1 MSLLVFP
8 QMQARVVYKTQD
20 GASHAGILAGPGT
33 TVTFIESIQHTDAAT
48 AIGAFEG
55 WHIAFYLAE
64 FSSVFNAVNDAGLNL
79 LQHKYSD
86 KAPTLQEALKSSQFR
101 MSSIIALTDSPSGGP
116 TQFKTGETLYSFGH
130 ELRSMYH
137 PRYLRSLM
145 P

>member
-1 MSLLVFP
+1 
-8 QMQARVVYKTQD
+8 MQARVLYKSQD
-20 GASHAGILAGPGT
+20 GAEHSSILSGPGT
-33 TVTFIESIQHTDAAT
+33 TLTFIESSKYRDATA

-55 WHIAFYLAE
+55 WHIAFYLAD
-64 FSSVFNAVNDAGLNL
+64 FSSVFNAVNSAGLNL

-86 KAPTLQEALKSSQFR
+86 KAPTLQEALKCSQFR
-101 MSSIIALTDSPSGGP
+101 MSSIIALTDSLAGGP

>member
-1 MSLLVFP
+1 
-8 QMQARVVYKTQD
+8 MQARVVYKSQD
-20 GASHAGILAGPGT
+20 GAKHASILSGPGT

-86 KAPTLQEALKSSQFR
+86 KAPTLQEALKCSQFR